1 MKDHSWQKRKGEM
14 LTNFFRFFLEQLL
27 PLALNTCTKMLRESS
42 ELGNTLFLK
51 ALLGIHQS
59 KPLRVNMKEPVE
71 LELLGKIDEI
81 NLP

>member
-1 MKDHSWQKRKGEM
+1 
-14 LTNFFRFFLEQLL
+14 
-27 PLALNTCTKMLRESS
+27 MLRESS

-71 LELLGKIDEI
+71 LEHLRKIDEI